1 MGTNHDLMLSL
12 GNRIK
17 QARERIGITQEELAD
32 SIGVSRT
39 TIARYELGEIEPKLR
54 NLVALAERLAVS
66 ADYLLG
72 VNRMNSQQL
81 GLSEE
86 ALMALQD
93 FINAVRK

>member
-1 MGTNHDLMLSL
+1 MGMNHDLMLSL

-54 NLVALAERLAVS
+54 NLVALAERLSVS

-72 VNRMNSQQL
+72 VDPMNFHQL
-81 GLSEE
+81 ELSEE

-93 FINAVRK
+93 FIKAVRK